1 MDSILTSIKKLLG
14 LTEADTSFD
23 PDIVIHIN
31 TVFSIL
37 KQLGVNVESFSIE
50 NKDSTW
56 DEYFPDIVD
65 VEMIKTYVY
74 LKVRMVFDPPT
85 GGVKDAFEKSIDEL
99 EWRICH
105 EVDGKEKE

>member
-23 PDIVIHIN
+23 IDIIIHIN
-31 TVFSIL
+31 TAFSIMR
-37 KQLGVNVESFSIE
+37 QFGVNVDSFSIE
-50 NKDSTW
+50 NKDATW
-56 DEYFPDIVD
+56 DEYFPDISD

-85 GGVKDAFEKSIDEL
+85 GGVKDVFEKNIDEL

-105 EVDGKEKE
+105 EVDKEEE